1 MDTVENQV
9 NIKDGDKLSE
19 QELTELRQIIGLAA
33 IKYGDLMNP
42 CESNYIFDIDKFA
55 SFEGNTGP
63 YILYTMVRIKSILA
77 KLREHHAELMQK
89 LEQSPAQID
98 GKFETASQRELAL
111 TLTRFS
117 HTISEAY
124 KKDAPS
130 MICSYIYEISNK
142 FNVFYHDKKILA
154 ETNKTVL
161 SSLVGL
167 ITLTLK
173 VLDICINILGFKAPR
188 KM

>member
-1 MDTVENQV
+1 
-9 NIKDGDKLSE
+9 
-19 QELTELRQIIGLAA
+19 
-33 IKYGDLMNP
+33 MNP
-42 CESNYIFDIDKFA
+42 TESNYIFDLDKFT

-77 KLREHHAELMQK
+77 KLNEKNSGVMNNV
-89 LEQSPAQID
+89 
-98 GKFETASQRELAL
+98 KFADFTCDSERDLAL

-117 HTISEAY
+117 HTVKEAV

-154 ETNKTVL
+154 EEDETVL
-161 SSLVGL
+161 SSLVAL
-167 ITLTLK
+167 ITLTLN
-173 VLDICINILGFKAPR
+173 VLNICTNLLGFKAPE

>member
-1 MDTVENQV
+1 MKQA
-9 NIKDGDKLSE
+9 
-19 QELTELRQIIGLAA
+19 IGLAA

-77 KLREHHAELMQK
+77 KLKERHPEIAAAF
-89 LEQSPAQID
+89 SSGTTTSGTACR
-98 GKFETASQRELAL
+98 FAAFTTASDLAL

-117 HTISEAY
+117 HTLGEAL

-130 MICSYIYEISNK
+130 IICSYVYEISNK

-154 ETNKTVL
+154 EEDKTTL
-161 SSLVGL
+161 RSLVAL

-173 VLDICINILGFKAPR
+173 VLDICINILGFKAPE